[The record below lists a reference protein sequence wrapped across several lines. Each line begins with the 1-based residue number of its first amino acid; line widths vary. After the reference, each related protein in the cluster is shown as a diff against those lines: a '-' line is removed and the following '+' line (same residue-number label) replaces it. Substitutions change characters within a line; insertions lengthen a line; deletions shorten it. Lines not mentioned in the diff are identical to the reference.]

1 MSLWQKIKRLVSGN
15 AHDALD
21 SMEDVGTASRQ
32 IVREMDEK
40 LQSAVYPQQL
50 SNQPIVTKKVEPII
64 AFDFIKDCYEWE
76 CD

>member
-32 IVREMDEK
+32 IAREMDEK
-40 LQSAVYPQQL
+40 LQAAVRQ
-50 SNQPIVTKKVEPII
+50 KKNWFFDNKKAIKLGII
-64 AFDFIKDCYEWE
+64 EKEV
-76 CD
+76 